1 MSETGVISQ
10 EYYSTAELFRT
21 INQSIIILKKKHFNL
36 AGAASVTPEQLLQAG
51 ELLTQLLGQVIDALH
66 SQQPQL
72 ASDDDQLQVP
82 PFFIKRLQ
90 ERHSSEMEWY
100 LDDLRELLVAIR
112 DEKPLTDDLITHL
125 DELCGQLDAET
136 SAIHRRLWRG

>member
-10 EYYSTAELFRT
+10 EYYSTAELFQT

-36 AGAASVTPEQLLQAG
+36 AGAASVTPEQLREAG
-51 ELLTQLLGQVIDALH
+51 DLLAQLLGQLIGALH

-72 ASDDDQLQVP
+72 ASDDDRLQVP

-90 ERHSSEMEWY
+90 ERHSNEMDWY
-100 LDDLRELLVAIR
+100 LDDLRELLMTIR
-112 DEKPLTDDLITHL
+112 DAKPLNDDLIAHL